1 MKKNTLTVSAII
13 VAVLALAAVPLVY
26 AGPGHTHGMGAGMG
40 PLGHLE
46 RAQKELGLSD
56 QQVGEIKGI
65 FKSVHEQNAQYRD
78 QLHGGFEGVLSTL
91 LKNPNDVA
99 AAQAILDQ
107 QAQTERAMKANF
119 LVAASKALNVL
130 TPEQRDKLGTMIAE
144 HRARSQ
150 RQF

>member
-1 MKKNTLTVSAII
+1 MKKTTLTVSAII

-26 AGPGHTHGMGAGMG
+26 AGPGHAHGMGAGM
-40 PLGHLE
+40 LGHLD

-56 QQVGEIKGI
+56 QQVGEIKTI

-78 QLHGGFEGVLSTL
+78 QLHGGFQGVLNTL

-99 AAQAILDQ
+99 AAQTIMDQ

-130 TPEQRDKLGTMIAE
+130 TPEQRDKLGTLIAE
-144 HRARSQ
+144 HRAQSQ
-150 RQF
+150 R